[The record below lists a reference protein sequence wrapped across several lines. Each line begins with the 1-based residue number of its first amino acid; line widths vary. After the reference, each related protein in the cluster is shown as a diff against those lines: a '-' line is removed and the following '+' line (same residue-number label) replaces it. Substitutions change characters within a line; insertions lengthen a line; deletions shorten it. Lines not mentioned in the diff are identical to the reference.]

1 MRWKPKLT
9 PALLTDS
16 WELKLTAL
24 GLALLLWAA
33 VRSEETT
40 RFTMRD
46 VPIEVRMVADVGW
59 VPQGEPDPAAVEVE
73 FIGPVR
79 ELLRLAF
86 ARATLVVP
94 AEGVDDTL
102 EVFHP
107 RSEWIEYDRRFDN
120 LRVDQL
126 RPPALRMRFQPIES
140 RMVPVAVRL
149 DSPLKSSTRLLGE
162 FGSQP
167 AQVLVEGPRN
177 RVEGIDS
184 LVVRIADVEAAIR
197 AGAVRLRIDTAGLGV
212 SISPREV
219 VVRMRAAPPDS
230 LAALPASG
238 AGWP

>member
-1 MRWKPKLT
+1 MKLKLKLS

-24 GLALLLWAA
+24 GLSMLLWAA
-33 VRSEETT
+33 VRSEEMT
-40 RFTMRD
+40 RFTMRA
-46 VPIEVRMVADVGW
+46 VPVEVRMVADVGW
-59 VPQGEPDPAAVEVE
+59 VPQGVPDPETVEVE

-86 ARATLVVP
+86 AEATLVVP

-107 RSEWIEYDRRFDN
+107 RAEWLSYDRRFDN

-149 DSPLKSSTRLLGE
+149 DSPLKSTRPAVE
-162 FGSQP
+162 SASQP

-177 RVEGIDS
+177 RVESIDS
-184 LVVRIADVEAAIR
+184 LIVRVADVEAAIR
-197 AGAVRLRIDTAGLGV
+197 AGAVRLRIDTVGLGV
-212 SISPREV
+212 TISPHDV
-219 VVRMRAAPPDS
+219 VVRLRAAPTDS
-230 LAALPASG
+230 IRTLPASG

>member
-1 MRWKPKLT
+1 MRWKPRLST
-9 PALLTDS
+9 SLLTEF

-24 GLALLLWAA
+24 GLAVLLWAA
-33 VRSEETT
+33 VRSEELT

-46 VPIEVRMVADVGW
+46 VPIEVRMAADVGW
-59 VPQGEPDPAAVEVE
+59 VPQGEPEPETAVVE

-86 ARATLVVP
+86 AEATLVIP

-107 RSEWIEYDRRFDN
+107 RPEWIEYDRRFDN

-126 RPPALRMRFQPIES
+126 RPPALRMHFQPIES

-149 DSPLKSSTRLLGE
+149 ESPLKSSTHVVQP
-162 FGSQP
+162 GSQP
-167 AQVLVEGPRN
+167 AQVLVEGPRSHV
-177 RVEGIDS
+177 RAIDS
-184 LVVRIADVEAAIR
+184 LVVRVADVEAAVR
-197 AGAVRLRIDTAGLGV
+197 AGTVRLRIDTAGLGV
-212 SISPREV
+212 SVSPRDV
-219 VVRMRAAPPDS
+219 LVRLRTAPLDT
-230 LAALPASG
+230 LGLLPASG